1 MSEDI
6 VERLKELI
14 VNLPRPG
21 AVLPE
26 GEIISTLR
34 DAIAEIEFL
43 RTHAGAVTRG
53 ESFDDIAK
61 RVGRQPK
68 DEAAIAK
75 TYPR

>member
-6 VERLKELI
+6 VERLKDQLTAALAPPMRALI
-14 VNLPRPG
+14 
-21 AVLPE
+21 E
-26 GEIISTLR
+26 